1 MKETAAIQPPDEKN
15 NPCTDTLL
23 PQEFINPPS
32 PLVEINTESRLVQLL
47 RDAARDAA
55 KAKSPNQILIRSAVA
70 HYRNG
75 PEIGNALADLAV
87 TGRKA
92 YAVFQSTAVSYE
104 TLIADTTAWLADMEH
119 VRATPDDV
127 DKAVSG
133 ALNRA
138 YAVAWAL
145 RGPKAHRVTARKDLH
160 WIAVSGEDD
169 TPHRPVNVPS
179 PEFDQYEISVTVNP
193 RTMPE
198 PVTVKTRFFVA
209 SAVEDTV
216 AAAIIPSPLRALPL
230 DPVPHI
236 PNGHQVILFLHGHSS
251 SADEAMP
258 IIPEILK
265 AGLAR
270 GEMFSVISFDLPN
283 SGYSETFD
291 HTKAAESS
299 HTTYPGGIFD
309 RDQVRTPILD
319 FEEDFVVAFVD
330 ALHQITPIKNRF
342 AGVIGGSLG
351 GNLGLRLG
359 RRDRRANPWL
369 GAGIVSW
376 SAASVWDPM
385 IRDEIKRKGPD
396 RCRDYWDLPETIP
409 SRADYFAEVFDRFI
423 HPVFVRT
430 NQPAFWY
437 SNNWIPC
444 KQLHINAARVARR
457 ETYCS
462 NFRQWHW
469 RLAGEQLIYSHVDR
483 VNHFD
488 NNTQWR
494 YEQNT
499 VRQLLAAGAD
509 DNFQGSNIFD
519 ATRTLSNLMVN
530 TPGES
535 LFLLNTGH
543 SIHVER
549 PKFLAGKIVN
559 FLFKAIGRLA
569 FCDDQNKVITIWNP
583 LALGIHGF
591 ALVQNT
597 PSRLYDLRV
606 LNKFDHLV
614 QVTAVR
620 ITSTSDAAGAPVFTV
635 ESQLPFSVRSGQSY
649 WMGIRYNGTKGGPLT
664 GFVEVECDDP
674 TNPIV
679 RIPLSATVVAIQHP
693 ELQLW
698 PTSLDLG
705 TRLVGTTVW
714 KDITI
719 KNIGDGDSHFAN
731 IEVLPIGPFTVYPS
745 YPASALPGGL
755 APGSSVVIRVLYQP
769 IARGASAATL
779 GIDVRSLDPQYKRSY
794 EIPLAATAQMPTI
807 FLAGEPQRWVG
818 GREGIPV
825 PVRDIELKV
834 LEFGV
839 AAPAQTSAAS
849 FWIRNVGDAPL
860 TVKEVSSLHGPQ
872 GNFLAANTNV
882 FPMTVPPGGEQEV
895 PCVFNGGPVPGKSL
909 GSEFKVVSDDPLQ
922 PITGTIL
929 LVKGRTAG
937 PNLVEPIEFEQG
949 LIIVGPPAPTTLT
962 FQSDGTDPVTVREV
976 KLLELNPGT
985 NFSVS
990 SAPKIPPLATLAPG
1004 TKLTLTVT
1012 LTATLPGVYEA
1023 YLHVVHDGNPRRYSQ
1038 VRLLGNVP

>member
-32 PLVEINTESRLVQLL
+32 PLVEINNESRLVQLL

-55 KAKSPNQILIRSAVA
+55 KATSPNQILIRSAVA

-92 YAVFQSTAVSYE
+92 YAVFQSTLVSYL
-104 TLIADTTAWLADMEH
+104 TLISDTTAWLTDVEH
-119 VRATPDDV
+119 VQATANDV
-127 DKAVSG
+127 NKAVSD

-145 RGPKAHRVTARKDLH
+145 RGPIAHRITARKNLN

-179 PEFDQYEISVTVNP
+179 PEFDQYEISVTVKP
-193 RTMPE
+193 RTMLA
-198 PVTVKTRFFVA
+198 PVTVKTRFFIA

-251 SADEAMP
+251 SADEEMP

-299 HTTYPGGIFD
+299 HTTYPGGWFD
-309 RDQVRTPILD
+309 SDPVRTPILD

-359 RRDRRANPWL
+359 RRQMGANSWL

-376 SAASVWDPM
+376 SPASVWLPM
-385 IRDEIKRKGPD
+385 IRNEILRQGPD
-396 RCRDYWDLPETIP
+396 RCKGLWNLPETID
-409 SRADYFAEVFDRFI
+409 SRADYFATVFDRFI
-423 HPVFVRT
+423 DDGFART
-430 NQPAFWY
+430 KQPEFWY
-437 SNNWIPC
+437 SKNWVPC
-444 KQLHINAARVARR
+444 KQLHIEAARIARR

-469 RLAGEQLIYSHVDR
+469 RLGGEQLIYSHVDQEDHTDK
-483 VNHFD
+483 NSP
-488 NNTQWR
+488 QR
-494 YEQNT
+494 YEKNT
-499 VRQLLAAGAD
+499 VRQLLIAGAD
-509 DNFQGSNIFD
+509 DNFQGSRIFRQ
-519 ATRTLSNLMVN
+519 TQTLSDDMVN

-569 FCDDQNKVITIWNP
+569 FCDDQNKVINIWNP
-583 LALGIHGF
+583 LG
-591 ALVQNT
+591 LVQNT
-597 PSRLYDLRV
+597 PRQLHDLLV
-606 LNKFDHLV
+606 LNKFNHRV

-620 ITSTSDAAGAPVFTV
+620 ITSPADAVGAPVFTV
-635 ESQLPFSVRSGQSY
+635 NSQPPFSVGSGQSD
-649 WMGIRYNGTKGGPLT
+649 WIVVRYNGTKGGPLT

-693 ELQLW
+693 ELQLT

-714 KDITI
+714 EDLTI
-719 KNIGDGDSHFAN
+719 NNIGDGDASFAN
-731 IEVLPIGPFTVYPS
+731 IEVRKEYLADRRLPIGPFTVYPS
-745 YPASALPGGL
+745 YPALALPGGL

-779 GIDVRSLDPQYKRSY
+779 VIDVRSLDPQYKRSY

-807 FLAGEPQRWVG
+807 FLAGGPQRWVG
-818 GREGIPV
+818 GRGGIPV

-834 LEFGV
+834 LDFGV

-895 PCVFNGGPVPGKSL
+895 PCVFNGGLVPGKSL
-909 GSEFKVVSDDPLQ
+909 GSEFKVLSDDPLQ
-922 PITGTIL
+922 PITGAIL

-937 PNLVEPIEFEQG
+937 PNLVEPIEFEQ
-949 LIIVGPPAPTTLT
+949 
-962 FQSDGTDPVTVREV
+962 
-976 KLLELNPGT
+976 
-985 NFSVS
+985 
-990 SAPKIPPLATLAPG
+990 
-1004 TKLTLTVT
+1004 
-1012 LTATLPGVYEA
+1012 
-1023 YLHVVHDGNPRRYSQ
+1023 RR
-1038 VRLLGNVP
+1038 